1 MRRTRWWQRY
11 RRLGRIGRS
20 VWFWTPD
27 REFPPDRAGTDVRW
41 TNRWVWVGPLEV
53 CWLSREYL
61 EGDQA

>member
-27 REFPPDRAGTDVRW
+27 REVPTAWVGADVRW
-41 TNRWVWVGPLEV
+41 TNRWVWIGPLEF

-61 EGDQA
+61 EAES

>member
-27 REFPPDRAGTDVRW
+27 RESGPQVGTDVRW
-41 TNRWVWVGPLEV
+41 TNRWIWVGPLEF

-61 EGDQA
+61 EGDNP